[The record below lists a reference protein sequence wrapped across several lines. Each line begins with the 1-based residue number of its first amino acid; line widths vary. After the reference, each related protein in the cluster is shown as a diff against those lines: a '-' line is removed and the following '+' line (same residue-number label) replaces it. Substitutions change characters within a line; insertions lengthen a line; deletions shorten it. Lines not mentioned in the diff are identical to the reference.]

1 MNNNN
6 KKDAIVYFLL
16 DILILL
22 LILFN
27 IIKISNIQKD
37 YQLEILKLKDSISVL
52 TEENEELRI
61 AILEYQEKYNELL
74 SESCVTKQELIEPL
88 KIYNLKEYYLLYKE
102 IENEYS
108 DEFGKPLNIYDV
120 YSEEDILYMQ
130 KCVETETYD
139 CPFENKVNVAN
150 VILNRVNSDRFP
162 NTPKGVVTSPSQFAY
177 FRSNISED
185 TILAVEYAFMFEDT
199 TDGALFFHSGSY
211 SDTFG
216 GAKYIFEDS
225 VGHKFYK

>member
-1 MNNNN
+1 M
-6 KKDAIVYFLL
+6 KKDELL
-16 DILILL
+16 TCALIGTILIF

-27 IIKISNIQKD
+27 LTNTAKVKKD
-37 YQLEILKLKDSISVL
+37 YNLEIANLKSVI
-52 TEENEELRI
+52 TDITKENEELRVE
-61 AILEYQEKYNELL
+61 ILEYEEKYNELL
-74 SESCVTKQELIEPL
+74 SENCVTKQELIEPL
-88 KIYNLKEYYLLYKE
+88 KIYDLKEYYLLYKE

-108 DEFGKPLNIYDV
+108 DDFGRPLSVYDV
-120 YSEEDILYMQ
+120 YTEEDILYMQ

-150 VILNRVNSDRFP
+150 VIINRVNSDKFF
-162 NTPKGVVTSPSQFAY
+162 NTPKGVVTSPSQFSY

-185 TILAVEYAFMFEDT
+185 TVLAVEYAFMFEDT
-199 TDGALFFHSGSY
+199 TDGALFFHSGNY

-216 GAKYIFEDS
+216 GAKFIFEDS